1 MMADTN
7 PLRVLVLEDRPSDA
21 ELILHDLK
29 RSGYNYVSK
38 RVDTK
43 ADYLRELDEIPDI
56 ILADYSL
63 PQFTAMEALHLL
75 QERGLDIP
83 FIVVTGT
90 LSEEA
95 AVETMKHGAADYL
108 IKDRMGRLG
117 QAVERALEQKRLR
130 DESRDSEQA
139 LRLSEDKFSKAFRIS
154 PDAIS
159 ITRLED
165 GRYIEVNE
173 GFSRLTGFE
182 PQEVIGGGG
191 PLFNIWANLDEHKLF
206 TAKMQASGEISNM
219 EGVFKRKDDTVWIGL
234 ISARIIE
241 VDHEPS
247 IISIIRDITERKRA
261 ELELQRA
268 HHDLAEAYD
277 ATIEGWS
284 HVLDLRDKETEG
296 HTQRVTEMTL
306 RLARALN
313 VPEEDLVHIRRGAL
327 LHDIG
332 KMAIPD
338 DILQKPG
345 PLTDD
350 EWKEMRQHPEFAYQM
365 LYPIA
370 YLRPAL
376 DIPYCHHE
384 HWNGSGYPRALKG
397 DEIPLAARIF
407 TIVDVWDALLSNRPY
422 RKGCTEEEVLE
433 YMQDHSG
440 VYFDPLLVEA
450 FLSLYH
456 QGVFHDTQIARMT
469 REESTARRAYNGPIP

>member
-1 MMADTN
+1 MADMN
-7 PLRVLVLEDRPSDA
+7 PLQVLVLEDRPVDA
-21 ELILHDLK
+21 ELILHELK

-38 RVDTK
+38 RVDTQ
-43 ADYLRELDEIPDI
+43 ADYLRAIEEIPDI
-56 ILADYSL
+56 ILADYRL
-63 PQFTAMEALHLL
+63 PQITAMQALHLL
-75 QERGLDIP
+75 EERGLDIP
-83 FIVVTGT
+83 FVVVTGT
-90 LSEEA
+90 TSEEA

-108 IKDRMGRLG
+108 LKDRLGRLA
-117 QAVERALEQKRLR
+117 QAVERALQQKRLR
-130 DESRDSEQA
+130 DEKRESEQA

-159 ITRLED
+159 IARLSD
-165 GRYIEVNE
+165 GQYIEVNE
-173 GFSRLTGFE
+173 GFSRLTGFSPE
-182 PQEVIGGGG
+182 EVIGKNT
-191 PLFNIWANLDEHKLF
+191 LSFNIWANLEESQRFSTLMQ
-206 TAKMQASGEISNM
+206 TAGEISNM
-219 EGVFKRKDDTVWIGL
+219 EGVFKREGVGVWIGL
-234 ISARIIE
+234 VSARIIE
-241 VDHEPS
+241 VGNEPS
-247 IISIIRDITERKRA
+247 IISVICDITERKRA

-296 HTQRVTEMTL
+296 HTQRVTEMTI

-313 VPEEDLVHIRRGAL
+313 VPEENIVHIRRGAL

-332 KMAIPD
+332 KMAIRD

-345 PLTDD
+345 PLTDE

-376 DIPYCHHE
+376 EIPYCHHE
-384 HWNGSGYPRALKG
+384 HWDGSGYPRNLKG
-397 DEIPLAARIF
+397 EEIPLAARIF

-422 RKGCTEEEVLE
+422 RRGCTEESVLE
-433 YMQDHSG
+433 YIQKHSG

-450 FLSLYH
+450 FLDLYH
-456 QGVFHDTQIARMT
+456 KGVFDDTQIARMT
-469 REESTARRAYNGPIP
+469 RNESFPKRPENGPIP

>member
-1 MMADTN
+1 MVDAK
-7 PLRVLVLEDRPSDA
+7 PLQVLVLEDRPADA
-21 ELILHDLK
+21 ELILHELK

-38 RVDTK
+38 RVDTQ
-43 ADYLRELDEIPDI
+43 ADYLRAIEEIPDI

-63 PQFTAMEALHLL
+63 PQFTAMQALHLL

-83 FIVVTGT
+83 FVVVTGT
-90 LSEEA
+90 ISEEA

-108 IKDRMGRLG
+108 LKDRLGRLA
-117 QAVERALEQKRLR
+117 QAVERALQQKRLR
-130 DESRDSEQA
+130 DERRESEQA

-159 ITRLED
+159 ITRLSD
-165 GRYIEVNE
+165 GQYIEVNE
-173 GFSRLTGFE
+173 GFSRLTGFTPE
-182 PQEVIGGGG
+182 EVIGKNNL
-191 PLFNIWANLDEHKLF
+191 LFNIWANLEESQNFFAL
-206 TAKMQASGEISNM
+206 MQSAGEITNM
-219 EGVFKRKDDTVWIGL
+219 EGVFKREGAGVWIGL
-234 ISARIIE
+234 VSARIIE
-241 VDHEPS
+241 VDNQPF
-247 IISIIRDITERKRA
+247 IISVIRDITERKRA

-296 HTQRVTEMTL
+296 HTQRVTEMTI

-313 VPEEDLVHIRRGAL
+313 VPEEDIVHMRRGAL

-332 KMAIPD
+332 KMAIRD

-350 EWKEMRQHPEFAYQM
+350 EWKEMHQHPEFAYHM

-384 HWNGSGYPRALKG
+384 HWDGSGYPRALKG
-397 DEIPLAARIF
+397 EEIPLAARIF
-407 TIVDVWDALLSNRPY
+407 TIIDVWDALLSNRPY
-422 RKGCTEEEVLE
+422 RKGCTEESVLE
-433 YMQDHSG
+433 YIQKHSG
-440 VYFDPLLVEA
+440 AYFDPHLVDA

-456 QGVFHDTQIARMT
+456 KGVFNDTQIALMT
-469 REESTARRAYNGPIP
+469 RNGSIPKRPENGPIT